1 MKELVSTPGCKRKL
15 ILNYFGHDLI
25 QNNSMP
31 VHSCCDNDAAACD
44 CDERIGIK
52 LSDQLQESS
61 LVETNIPGDEDD
73 CSKLL
78 SISYAQKV
86 QIRNALEK
94 RMQTLHFAPLCV
106 GGMSL
111 ATGFTPSLVNK
122 TIECCE
128 QLVFVEAI
136 EHLLPVFSKEN
147 ATMARNW
154 RHALD
159 HNDMR

>member
-1 MKELVSTPGCKRKL
+1 
-15 ILNYFGHDLI
+15 
-25 QNNSMP
+25 MP

-44 CDERIGIK
+44 CDECIGIA
-52 LSDQLQESS
+52 LSHQLQESS

-94 RMQTLHFAPLCV
+94 HMQTLYFGPSCV

-111 ATGFTPSLVNK
+111 ATGFTPNLVDK

-128 QLVFVEAI
+128 QLVSVEAI
-136 EHLLPVFSKEN
+136 EHLLPVFSKGN
-147 ATMARNW
+147 ATVIFDIVRRFSA
-154 RHALD
+154 
-159 HNDMR
+159 